1 MNSFQLKKVKG
12 LGRGLSSLL
21 GDTKSKTSIT
31 KLKIYDVKRNRLQ
44 PRKVFNKESLEE
56 LTNSIKERGVIQ
68 PIIVRKDKS
77 LVGKFEIIAGER
89 RWLASQNAGLHE
101 IPVVIL
107 DVDDEKTLEFAIVE
121 NVQRQDLNAIEEA
134 QGYQRLIDEFSYNQ
148 EKLAKFIGK
157 SRSYIAN
164 SLRLLSLPKD
174 VILYVESE
182 KISAG
187 HARSLIGLP
196 NATQI
201 AQKIA
206 ENKLSVRQSENL
218 VRALRNKRNFKIVP
232 SKDSNILDLEKSLID
247 KTGINVEIKNNKNNS
262 GKLSFEYKNLEQLDR
277 LINTI
282 KNNY

>member
-1 MNSFQLKKVKG
+1 MNTIKFKKG

-21 GDTKSKTSIT
+21 GDTKSKTNIT
-31 KLKIYDVKRNRLQ
+31 KLSINDVNRNRLQ

-56 LTNSIKERGVIQ
+56 LTNSIKENGVIQ
-68 PIIVRKDKS
+68 PIIVRSDKS
-77 LVGKFEIIAGER
+77 SAGKFEIVAGER

-101 IPVVIL
+101 IPVIVL
-107 DVDDEKTLEFAIVE
+107 DVNDEKSLEFSIVE

-164 SLRLLSLPKD
+164 SLRLLGLPKE
-174 VILYVESE
+174 VISYVESE

-196 NATQI
+196 NATLI
-201 AQKIA
+201 AKKIA
-206 ENKLSVRQSENL
+206 EKKLSVRQSENL

-262 GKLSFEYKNLEQLDR
+262 GTLSFEYKNLEQLDR
-277 LINTI
+277 LTNTI

>member
-1 MNSFQLKKVKG
+1 MNTIKFKKG

-21 GDTKSKTSIT
+21 GDTKSKTNIT
-31 KLKIYDVKRNRLQ
+31 KLSINDVNRNRLQ

-56 LTNSIKERGVIQ
+56 LTNSIKENGVIQ
-68 PIIVRKDKS
+68 PIIVRSDKS
-77 LVGKFEIIAGER
+77 SAGKFEIVAGER

-101 IPVVIL
+101 IPVIVL
-107 DVDDEKTLEFAIVE
+107 NVNDEKSLEFSIVE

-157 SRSYIAN
+157 SRSYIVN
-164 SLRLLSLPKD
+164 SLRLLSLPKE
-174 VILYVESE
+174 VISYVENE

-187 HARSLIGLP
+187 HARSLVGLP

-201 AQKIA
+201 ANKIA

-218 VRALRNKRNFKIVP
+218 VRALRNKRNLKVVP
-232 SKDSNILDLEKSLID
+232 SKDSNILDLEKSLVD

-262 GKLSFEYKNLEQLDR
+262 GILSFEYKNLEQLDR
-277 LINTI
+277 LINII

>member
-1 MNSFQLKKVKG
+1 MNTFQLKKVKG

-56 LTNSIKERGVIQ
+56 LTNSIKENGVIQ
-68 PIIVRKDKS
+68 PIIVRKDKN
-77 LVGKFEIIAGER
+77 LIGKFEIIAGER
-89 RWLASQNAGLHE
+89 RWLASQNAGLNE
-101 IPVVIL
+101 IPVIIL
-107 DVDDEKTLEFAIVE
+107 DINDEKSLEFAIVE

-148 EKLAKFIGK
+148 EKLAIFIGK

-164 SLRLLSLPKD
+164 SLRLLGLPKE
-174 VILYVESE
+174 VISFVESE

-196 NATQI
+196 NAAQI
-201 AQKIA
+201 AKKIA

-218 VRALRNKRNFKIVP
+218 VRALKNKKNLKIVP
-232 SKDSNILDLEKSLID
+232 SKDSNILDLEKSLVD
-247 KTGINVEIKNNKNNS
+247 KTGINVEIKNNKNNA
-262 GKLSFEYKNLEQLDR
+262 GRLSFEYKNLEQLDR
-277 LINTI
+277 LINVI